1 MCIEHTVTSF
11 EHFILNVPSAFQYL
25 IDNTNFQ
32 NTNASNESE
41 IERLKKKIGQMTT
54 IINEHVDELGQLRN
68 KAFLFASTPLWNFI
82 RIASSSVPFN
92 STSTLM
98 TAELTENARKVF
110 AATIISMVN
119 DIVIEFFIR
128 KTQRIN

>member
-1 MCIEHTVTSF
+1 MCIEHRVTSF
-11 EHFILNVPSAFQYL
+11 EHFILNAPSAFQYL

-68 KAFLFASTPLWNFI
+68 KALLFASTPL
-82 RIASSSVPFN
+82 
-92 STSTLM
+92 
-98 TAELTENARKVF
+98 
-110 AATIISMVN
+110 
-119 DIVIEFFIR
+119 
-128 KTQRIN
+128 